1 MNKNDVEILD
11 RQTAYE
17 GFYRLDRYRL
27 RHRLHRGGW
36 SRAVTRE
43 NFDRGH
49 AVAVLPYDPEADAV
63 VVMEQFRIG
72 AMAAGL
78 EPWIVEIVAGM
89 IDPGED
95 TETVARRETREEVGR
110 DVGDLIR
117 VCDFLSTPGGCSET
131 VTVYCGRID
140 SAGIEGVHGNPEE
153 DEDIL
158 VYAIGFEEA
167 MQRVA
172 DGRINNGMTIIALQW
187 LALHREEVRGRWLP
201 QPSA

>member
-36 SRAVTRE
+36 SRTVTRE

-49 AVAVLPYDPEADAV
+49 AVAVLPYDPGADAV

-72 AMAAGL
+72 AMAAGF

-95 TETVARRETREEVGR
+95 TDTVARRETREEIGR
-110 DVGDLIR
+110 DIGDLVH

-131 VTVYCGRID
+131 VTVYCGRVD
-140 SAGIEGVHGNPEE
+140 SAGIGGVYGNPEE

-187 LALHREEVRGRWLP
+187 LALHRDEVRGRWLP